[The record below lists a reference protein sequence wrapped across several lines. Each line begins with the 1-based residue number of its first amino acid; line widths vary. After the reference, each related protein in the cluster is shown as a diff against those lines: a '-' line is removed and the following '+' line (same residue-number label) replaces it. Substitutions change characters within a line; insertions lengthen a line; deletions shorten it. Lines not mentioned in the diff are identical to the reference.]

1 MIEPVIWSVQIT
13 VSIAYYGDSRSR
25 SRGSHRAD
33 GLSRRPSPALANGQG
48 ADMTIRKGRTALRVT
63 GLVIVL
69 SVGIALA
76 GCAAHGASSTTPV
89 SDASFIGEAEIDSSH
104 LSTAYDIIHKLRPQ
118 FLASRGTLSLD
129 PTVPP
134 ALPRVYVD
142 EQFYG
147 DATTLRGIPAGTI
160 ESMRYYPASQ
170 AQYKYGHDNAAGVIA
185 ITTKR

>member
-1 MIEPVIWSVQIT
+1 
-13 VSIAYYGDSRSR
+13 
-25 SRGSHRAD
+25 
-33 GLSRRPSPALANGQG
+33 
-48 ADMTIRKGRTALRVT
+48 MTIGKERTALRAMA
-63 GLVIVL
+63 LVITL
-69 SVGIALA
+69 SAGIALA
-76 GCAAHGASSTTPV
+76 GCAAHAASSTSPV

-104 LSTAYDIIHKLRPQ
+104 LTTAYDIIHKLRPQ
-118 FLASRGTLSLD
+118 FLVSRGKLSLD